1 MSNRDVVDKFY
12 KATQS
17 GDAAA
22 ILAALHPRFEG
33 WVAPGMPSVEV
44 TQAHGPEAAL
54 AGIWGPVFRDFAIAP
69 FAEEWFDGQYDTVI
83 VTGHYRGT
91 ARATGKHVTAEFA
104 HIWHIADG
112 KLLALHQYTDTWYWR
127 EALSAAA

>member
-1 MSNRDVVDKFY
+1 MGNRDVVEKFY

-33 WVAPGMPSVEV
+33 WVAPGMPSVTV
-44 TQAHGPEAAL
+44 TQAHSPEAAL
-54 AGIWGPVFRDFAIAP
+54 AGIWQPVFRDYEIAP
-69 FAEEWFDGQYDTVI
+69 FAEEWFDAHPNTVI

-91 ARATGKHVTAEFA
+91 ARATGKHVAAEFA
-104 HIWHIADG
+104 HIWHIADD
-112 KLLALHQYTDTWYWR
+112 KLLTLHQYTDTWHWH
-127 EALSAAA
+127 EALSDAA